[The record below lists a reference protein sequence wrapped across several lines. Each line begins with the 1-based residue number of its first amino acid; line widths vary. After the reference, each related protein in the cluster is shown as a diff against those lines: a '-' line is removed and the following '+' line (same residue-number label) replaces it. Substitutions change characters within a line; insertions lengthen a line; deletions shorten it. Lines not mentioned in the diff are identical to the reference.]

1 MPCSICRQAGHN
13 RSTCPRS
20 RGVAPI
26 SGRDLATPPPGPRPL
41 QAPLQV
47 DFIHNGP
54 PPLQRTIVDLADRL
68 DVQGSTNVRR
78 GSHSMRRARKK
89 WQKAFSSIQNI
100 QRFLTVI
107 EATDVC
113 DLFHLLDPTIIYYPS
128 WLRAKTTLG
137 RLTPLMRSELFPS
150 YMSIA
155 QDILRIE
162 NKCLIFHNERN
173 PERNPEQDASVK
185 DALRIVKL
193 VNLRSENY
201 LVYWVLGNYMVEDI
215 DRRENS
221 IRYMGLM
228 LRKST
233 FDLKTMNGHRFYLV
247 PHKFTSNPP
256 YHPEKDSEFYIDPY
270 CQVNIHDKIDT
281 NIYIDEKDDLSE
293 LNKWKFNA
301 LKLDYLIKEVI
312 KLGGKNNDI
321 LESVL
326 DLHEDIKMDECSEWL
341 KDIAGVPS
349 TFTNIT

>member
-1 MPCSICRQAGHN
+1 MPCSICRQTGHN
-13 RSTCPRS
+13 RSTCTRS
-20 RGVAPI
+20 LSGVAPI
-26 SGRDLATPPPGPRPL
+26 SGIISSNGLATPPLGPRPL
-41 QAPLQV
+41 QAPTQV
-47 DFIHNGP
+47 DFIQNGP
-54 PPLQRTIVDLADRL
+54 PHLQRTVVGLTDRL
-68 DVQGSTNVRR
+68 AVLGSSN
-78 GSHSMRRARKK
+78 SMRRARKR
-89 WQKAFSSIQNI
+89 WRKAFSSIKNI

-107 EATDVC
+107 EGASDAVA
-113 DLFHLLDPTIIYYPS
+113 LFHLVDPTIMFYPS
-128 WLRAKTTLG
+128 WVRAKKTLG
-137 RLTPLMRSELFPS
+137 RLTPVMRSALFPS
-150 YMSIA
+150 YMGMA
-155 QDILRIE
+155 QDMRLIE
-162 NKCLIFHNERN
+162 NKCLIFHN
-173 PERNPEQDASVK
+173 ERNPEQDASVK

-270 CQVNIHDKIDT
+270 CQVNIHDKIET
-281 NIYIDEKDDLSE
+281 NVYIDDEDRLSE

-301 LKLDYLIKEVI
+301 LKLDFLIKEVI

-326 DLHEDIKMDECSEWL
+326 DLHEDIKVGECSEWL
-341 KDIAGVPS
+341 KDIAGIPS